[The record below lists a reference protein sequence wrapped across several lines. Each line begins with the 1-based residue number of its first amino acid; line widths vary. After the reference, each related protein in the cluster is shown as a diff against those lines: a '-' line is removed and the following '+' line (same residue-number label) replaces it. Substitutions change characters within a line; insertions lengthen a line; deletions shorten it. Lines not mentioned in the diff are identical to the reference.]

1 MAHGAV
7 DAARSAMRTL
17 GIRLHTVSDPRS
29 ARYRWQLTAANG
41 RVIAM
46 SQTTFDAPAGAL
58 SAFEAVCEAAGTLGV
73 VVTHPAGRLGWTW
86 LASDE
91 TGDVVACSAR
101 TYERRA
107 TCQRSYEQFLRTLG

>member
-1 MAHGAV
+1 MSHS
-7 DAARSAMRTL
+7 AANSSRPAMRTF

-29 ARYRWQLTAANG
+29 AKYRWQLTAANG

-46 SQTTFDAPAGAL
+46 SGGTFDEPASAV
-58 SAFEAVCEAAGTLGV
+58 SAFEATCEVVDRLTV

-91 TGDVVACSAR
+91 TGQVVASSAR

-107 TCQRSYEQFLRTLG
+107 TCQRSYEQFLRAVS